1 MKITLPEQVEIDI
14 PSSQTKTMLIVS
26 GGRAPS
32 LKWLKAI
39 APDKKICCVDH
50 GIDACKAA
58 DILPDFLFGDNDS
71 ASSESWDWAETH
83 NVTINKYPRE
93 KDLTDTQLALLQT
106 AGNNV
111 ILTGA
116 FGGRLDHLFSNV
128 HSFAAADIAGI
139 IADEQELLVPLK
151 GPAKLSMK
159 FFRQPKAIS
168 LLSITEKCR
177 QVSTTGLKWEL
188 TATDLYQANPY
199 TVSNEQKKGTDTITV
214 STSAGVLGVYVF
226 WE

>member
-116 FGGRLDHLFSNV
+116 FGGRLDHLFSTYIICNTNDSNMRIRNDRNV
-128 HSFAAADIAGI
+128 IWI
-139 IADEQELLVPLK
+139 VPIL
-151 GPAKLSMK
+151 
-159 FFRQPKAIS
+159 I
-168 LLSITEKCR
+168 E
-177 QVSTTGLKWEL
+177 
-188 TATDLYQANPY
+188 
-199 TVSNEQKKGTDTITV
+199 TDTSHS
-214 STSAGVLGVYVF
+214 STAR
-226 WE
+226 